1 MKKHLLLLPFLLSAS
16 ITSAQEA
23 DAPLLQSMT
32 APMNTFVFVST
43 DMPQQTLI
51 ALAREAS
58 LAKAVIVLTGFG
70 GPGKT
75 LTSTQAFAAQINSIC
90 CSKNPGRWIVDPVLT
105 RRYQVKAA
113 PTFVVA
119 RGSSDS
125 PSDFSKV
132 SGDISLAQ
140 ALKVFAQESK
150 IRAIREYAK
159 TSYYST
165 YGNKF

>member
-1 MKKHLLLLPFLLSAS
+1 MKLHPFAFPLLLAAS
-16 ITSAQEA
+16 IATAQEA
-23 DAPLLQSMT
+23 SAPLLQSMT

-51 ALAREAS
+51 TLAKEAS

-75 LTSTQAFAAQINSIC
+75 LTSTQEFAAQINSIC
-90 CSKNPGRWIVDPVLT
+90 CSKHPGRWIVDPVLT
-105 RRYQVKAA
+105 RRYQVKVA

-125 PSDFSKV
+125 PNDFSKV

-140 ALKVFAQESK
+140 ALKVFAQNSK
-150 IRAIREYAK
+150 IGMIREYAK
-159 TSYYST
+159 NSYYST